1 MAHEFGAGKGTV
13 LKFTAGMQPD
23 LGVAKPHYEEQE
35 V

>member
-1 MAHEFGAGKGTV
+1 MRTA

-23 LGVAKPHYEEQE
+23 LGVARPHYEEQE